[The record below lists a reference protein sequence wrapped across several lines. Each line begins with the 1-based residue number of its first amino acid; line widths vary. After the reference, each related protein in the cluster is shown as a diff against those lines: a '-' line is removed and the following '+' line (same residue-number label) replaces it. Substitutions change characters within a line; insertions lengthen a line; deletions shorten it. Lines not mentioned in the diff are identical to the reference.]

1 MKDYK
6 FYVKNENQSE
16 NIYMVNLSAIN
27 KLAMLAITLECED
40 EMTEALG
47 YATALDTFMYNNK
60 DHDLYDIYKTLH
72 SASDGIAI
80 LIFSIELSL
89 MEQYFRLN
97 GINDDS
103 KKSYNII
110 QEQYNKILINNIK
123 EKNDLLSGNRHI

>member
-1 MKDYK
+1 
-6 FYVKNENQSE
+6 
-16 NIYMVNLSAIN
+16 
-27 KLAMLAITLECED
+27 MLAITLECED